1 MNAGNRFTPFVLTSI
16 CGYSDLMDRRVR
28 QKDRFII
35 INDDGEQ
42 QAKVGANLPARFE
55 LELVDGYLN
64 RLSLQHCV
72 ARPGFTK

>member
-1 MNAGNRFTPFVLTSI
+1 MWILRPHGPKGETEGSFYNYKRP
-16 CGYSDLMDRRVR
+16 C
-28 QKDRFII
+28 
-35 INDDGEQ
+35 NDDGEQ